1 MKKPE
6 LQLSDIRALMEK
18 TYRGIAKV
26 TGHDDVDLAQEQHH
40 SRVVPTPKREAT
52 NEEVLGSCLGCF
64 PSADVMTQDDFD
76 AGLLLT
82 GHAEPEV
89 TGAIILTMCDR
100 LLKLSV
106 EAGAFPNV
114 RVPLAMLA
122 SSIIPDILD
131 ILDIP
136 DMSDDDRCGHA

>member
-6 LQLSDIRALMEK
+6 LKLADIRQKMESVF
-18 TYRGIAKV
+18 RDLSAV
-26 TGHDDVDLAQEQHH
+26 TGNADVDLTKEQHH
-40 SRVVPTPKREAT
+40 SRIIPTMKGKAT
-52 NEEVLGSCLGCF
+52 NELVLVCWGGVAVAS
-64 PSADVMTQDDFD
+64 SADELTPNDFD

-106 EAGAFPNV
+106 EAGAFPDI
-114 RVPLAMLA
+114 RVPLATLV
-122 SSIIPDILD
+122 SGL
-131 ILDIP
+131 IP
-136 DMSDDDRCGHA
+136 DMSDDDDDDRCGHA

>member
-1 MKKPE
+1 MK
-6 LQLSDIRALMEK
+6 LSDIRALMEE
-18 TYRGIAKV
+18 TYRRIGKV
-26 TGHDDVDLAQEQHH
+26 TGHADVDLTKEQHH
-40 SRVVPTPKREAT
+40 SRIIPTPKSEAT
-52 NEEVLGSCLGCF
+52 NEEVLVCWGAV
-64 PSADVMTQDDFD
+64 SAASGAEDMTRDNFD

-100 LLKLSV
+100 LLNVGV

-114 RVPLAMLA
+114 RVPPAMPA
-122 SSIIPDILD
+122 SSI
-131 ILDIP
+131 IP

>member
-6 LQLSDIRALMEK
+6 LKLADIRALMEK
-18 TYRGIAKV
+18 TYRGIAKA
-26 TGHDDVDLAQEQHH
+26 TGHEDVDLTKEQRH
-40 SRVVPTPKREAT
+40 SIVVPTLKSEAT
-52 NEEVLGSCLGCF
+52 NELVLVCWGTVSAAS
-64 PSADVMTQDDFD
+64 SADALAQDDFD

-100 LLKLSV
+100 LLKVGV

-122 SSIIPDILD
+122 SSIIPD
-131 ILDIP
+131 
-136 DMSDDDRCGHA
+136 MSDDDRCGHA

>member
-6 LQLSDIRALMEK
+6 LKLADIRALMEK

-52 NEEVLGSCLGCF
+52 NEEVLVCWGAVSAAS
-64 PSADVMTQDDFD
+64 SADVMTQDDFD

-89 TGAIILTMCDR
+89 TGAIILAMCDR
-100 LLKLSV
+100 LLKVGV

-122 SSIIPDILD
+122 SSV
-131 ILDIP
+131 IP

>member
-1 MKKPE
+1 MKK
-6 LQLSDIRALMEK
+6 LGLKLSDIRSVMEE
-18 TYRGIAKV
+18 TYRHISKV
-26 TGHDDVDLAQEQHH
+26 TGHADIDLTKEQRH
-40 SRVVPTPKREAT
+40 SSVIPTPKSEAS
-52 NEEVLGSCLGCF
+52 NEEVLVCWGGVAAAS
-64 PSADVMTQDDFD
+64 SADELTPNDFD

-106 EAGAFPNV
+106 DAGAFPDI

-122 SSIIPDILD
+122 SNLIPE
-131 ILDIP
+131 
-136 DMSDDDRCGHA
+136 DMFDDDDDDDDRCGHA

>member
-1 MKKPE
+1 MKK
-6 LQLSDIRALMEK
+6 LGLKLSDIRSVMEE
-18 TYRGIAKV
+18 TYRHIGKA
-26 TGHDDVDLAQEQHH
+26 TGHADVDLTKEQRH
-40 SRVVPTPKREAT
+40 SSVIPTPKSEAS
-52 NEEVLGSCLGCF
+52 NEEVLVCWGGVAAAS
-64 PSADVMTQDDFD
+64 SADELTPNDFD

-106 EAGAFPNV
+106 DAGAFPDI

-122 SSIIPDILD
+122 SSL
-131 ILDIP
+131 IP
-136 DMSDDDRCGHA
+136 DMFDDDDDDRCGHA